1 MANASSFVIPVY
13 LFSNSSPSSAYT
25 DFISFNLPSLLN
37 LRNAVRFPSL
47 TMSYHIASSSQFIPL
62 TILPFPCSFM
72 NNGII
77 AYPVSTLIATRITAI
92 ATHPKQGII
101 RFRVENEQQR
111 LFSSLSN
118 PKLIFRFPSLI
129 YYPPRCQAYHQIH
142 CKLEMPSYISPTDF
156 YLLQIPLTTHPFQ
169 TNTLTN
175 FLQRGERHQIR
186 LLHLIPHRIIS
197 HSHISSTLVSRILSP
212 WNDSL

>member
-13 LFSNSSPSSAYT
+13 LFSHSSPSSVYT
-25 DFISFNLPSLLN
+25 NFIFSNRLSLLN

-77 AYPVSTLIATRITAI
+77 AYPVSVLIVQHIRAI

-101 RFRVENEQQR
+101 RFQVENEQQR
-111 LFSSLSN
+111 LLSSLSN
-118 PKLIFRFPSLI
+118 PKLIIRFPSLI
-129 YYPPRCQAYHQIH
+129 YQPPQCQTYHQR
-142 CKLEMPSYISPTDF
+142 
-156 YLLQIPLTTHPFQ
+156 YLK
-169 TNTLTN
+169 
-175 FLQRGERHQIR
+175 
-186 LLHLIPHRIIS
+186 
-197 HSHISSTLVSRILSP
+197 
-212 WNDSL
+212 W

>member
-13 LFSNSSPSSAYT
+13 LFSHTSLLSVYT
-25 DFISFNLPSLLN
+25 DFISFNHLSLLN

-72 NNGII
+72 NNGFI
-77 AYPVSTLIATRITAI
+77 AYPISTLIATNISAI

-111 LFSSLSN
+111 LLSSLSN
-118 PKLIFRFPSLI
+118 PKFIIRFCSLI
-129 YYPPRCQAYHQIH
+129 YQPPQCQTNHQRQ
-142 CKLEMPSYISPTDF
+142 CEVEMSPFITSNDF
-156 YLLQIPLTTHPFQ
+156 YLLPIPLNTHPFQ

-175 FLQRGERHQIR
+175 FLQRGEHHQIR

-197 HSHISSTLVSRILSP
+197 HSHISSTLVSRIPSP

>member
-13 LFSNSSPSSAYT
+13 LFSHSSLLSVYT
-25 DFISFNLPSLLN
+25 DVISFNHLSLLN
-37 LRNAVRFPSL
+37 LRNAMRFPEL

-72 NNGII
+72 NNGIN
-77 AYPVSTLIATRITAI
+77 AYPVLAPIATHISAI

-111 LFSSLSN
+111 LLSSLSN
-118 PKLIFRFPSLI
+118 PKLIIRFPSLI
-129 YYPPRCQAYHQIH
+129 YQPPQCQTNHQRQ
-142 CKLEMPSYISPTDF
+142 CEVEMPSYISPTDF
-156 YLLQIPLTTHPFQ
+156 YLLPIPLTTHPFQ
-169 TNTLTN
+169 TNTLMN
-175 FLQRGERHQIR
+175 FLQRGEHHQIR
-186 LLHLIPHRIIS
+186 LLHLILHRIIS
-197 HSHISSTLVSRILSP
+197 HSHISSTLVSRIPSP